1 MCVCVGGGGESHQKK
16 VEIRFA
22 WLIKVVMQGQSNKI
36 ERSNMHKDEGWIWI
50 FFKKKTQTDKYMLV
64 SALPSCYFKEGVSF
78 AMRLV

>member
-1 MCVCVGGGGESHQKK
+1 
-16 VEIRFA
+16 
-22 WLIKVVMQGQSNKI
+22 MQGQSNKI